1 MSEGF
6 KLIDNDGR
14 VAIGGTMLSLADD
27 FTAELFEFLN
37 NQFLAKG
44 KSNWFQDI
52 KSYRHQTEGFFSYD
66 HPKDLRF
73 LLHEASKNDSQISEF
88 IPGYSQRWKN
98 QATELRKRYN
108 LLFHQQLPPTLESL
122 RFMSAYVA
130 DLSTQ
135 SGFELSNFARATY
148 ARVIKIIS
156 GEFQPETRAV
166 IPKTEAEKKLEEVIK
181 EYDKRPPLGEK
192 WADSIPERVL
202 KLNKQTRDLV
212 DKQGNSV
219 KQELGDFGDHVIKTW
234 LSYYNASGEIFVAGD
249 GAVMAFRQGVPT
261 MIGWFGKRVGEDR
274 DEVKGFVAN
283 HEYKLTDQDIV
294 EISTNKTLA
303 GNVVEYPHDLITELK
318 NQEMAE
324 DETLYITVY
333 GDLFIQTEDGQPKK
347 LANIAKDNWFTGHL
361 PE

>member
-6 KLIDNDGR
+6 KLIDNDDK
-14 VAIGGTMLSLADD
+14 VAIGGTMLSLAND

-44 KSNWFQDI
+44 KSNWFQYI
-52 KSYRHQTEGFFSYD
+52 KSYRYQTEGKFPYD

-73 LLHEASKNDSQISEF
+73 LLNEASRTDSQISEY
-88 IPGYSQRWKN
+88 IPGYSPRWKN
-98 QATELRKRYN
+98 QATELRKKYN
-108 LLFHQQLPPTLESL
+108 LLFHQQLPPTLDSL
-122 RFMSAYVA
+122 RFISGYVA
-130 DLSTQ
+130 DLSGQ
-135 SGFELSNFARATY
+135 SGFELAYFARATY

-156 GEFQPETRAV
+156 GEFQPETRRRA
-166 IPKTEAEKKLEEVIK
+166 PETQEEKRLEEVIK
-181 EYDKRPPLGEK
+181 EYEKRPPLGEK
-192 WADSIPERVL
+192 WTDAIPERVL

-249 GAVMAFRQGVPT
+249 GAVMAFRQGIPT
-261 MIGWFGKRVGEDR
+261 MIGWFGKRVGEDS

-283 HEYKLTDQDIV
+283 HEYKLTDQDMV

-303 GNVVEYPHDLITELK
+303 GNVVEYPHELISDLK
-318 NQEMAE
+318 NQELPD
-324 DETLYITVY
+324 DETFYITDY
-333 GDLFIQTEDGQPKK
+333 GDLFIQTEGGKPKK
-347 LANIAKDNWFTGHL
+347 LANLNKDNWFTGHL